1 MKNLLSKFFNKNGLI
16 VTLLLGLIV
25 SVVASRI
32 ENLIQKQRYLELLQ
46 IEIRTNYLTALRTIN
61 ATASELSTQTFP
73 YFSTAVYEAGLESGY
88 ILTISPLLQSQI
100 MSIYNPFLQE
110 TNHFVKQQSMI
121 VEEYNRGWQKCV
133 FEQTLESNDPS
144 SFCAKEKQLKEFAD
158 QVITSE
164 LKQYISTSVEKELQE
179 ISNKFNPTQNRLK
192 SPLLR
197 LLMGTEVLGIQK

>member
-1 MKNLLSKFFNKNGLI
+1 MSPSRFARRASFPVLDSIRLFEKFIGIYFSYNTFLRMKNLLSKFFNKNGLI

-88 ILTISPLLQSQI
+88 ILTIVKNLQD
-100 MSIYNPFLQE
+100 
-110 TNHFVKQQSMI
+110 K
-121 VEEYNRGWQKCV
+121 
-133 FEQTLESNDPS
+133 
-144 SFCAKEKQLKEFAD
+144 
-158 QVITSE
+158 
-164 LKQYISTSVEKELQE
+164 
-179 ISNKFNPTQNRLK
+179 RL
-192 SPLLR
+192 
-197 LLMGTEVLGIQK
+197 